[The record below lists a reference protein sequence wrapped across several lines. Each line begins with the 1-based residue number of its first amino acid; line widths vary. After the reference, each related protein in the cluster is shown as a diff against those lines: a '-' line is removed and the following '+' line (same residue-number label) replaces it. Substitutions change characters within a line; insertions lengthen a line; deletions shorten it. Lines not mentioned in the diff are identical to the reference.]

1 MSEPTPIPAAETVA
15 DRVLSFTLSQDD
27 AMGRVV
33 RLGPVLETILS
44 AHSYPPVAERL
55 LAEAL
60 VLTTLLGAGIKDEA
74 GQITLQAQ
82 TQAGA
87 ISLLVC
93 DYRGGELRGHLA
105 FDAGALADLGPQP
118 DLPALFGDGFLGIT
132 IEDSLAGGRYQ
143 GIVPL
148 EGASLAEA
156 AERYFRQSLQLPTV
170 VRLAAGRDDVGCVA
184 GGVLMQTLA
193 SGEVGHERIEVREEL
208 RGPADLLW
216 EHVATL
222 AETISPAELIDRRLS
237 LEALVWRLF
246 HDEGE
251 VRAAL
256 GPVLTRGCRCD
267 PDYLAS
273 VLARFPQ
280 EDRAEMIGDDGMIGV
295 DCAFCSRRFAL
306 DPAALTSA

>member
-1 MSEPTPIPAAETVA
+1 MSEPTPTPAAETIT
-15 DRVLSFTLSQDD
+15 DRVLTFTLAQDD

-33 RLGPVLETILS
+33 RLGPVLETIFS

-55 LAEAL
+55 LAQAL
-60 VLTTLLGAGIKDEA
+60 VLTALLGAGLKDDTA
-74 GQITLQAQ
+74 QVTLQAQ

-87 ISLLVC
+87 VTLLVC

-118 DLPALFGDGFLGIT
+118 DLSALFGDGFLGIT
-132 IEDSLAGGRYQ
+132 IDDALSGGRYQ

-148 EGASLAEA
+148 TGASLAEA
-156 AERYFRQSLQLPTV
+156 AESYFRHSLQLPTV
-170 VRLAAGRDDVGCVA
+170 VRLAAGRDGDGCVA
-184 GGVLMQTLA
+184 GGVLVQTLA
-193 SGEVGHERIEVREEL
+193 SGEIGHERIEVREEG
-208 RGPADLLW
+208 RNNDVMW

-251 VRAAL
+251 VRTSL
-256 GPVLTRGCRCD
+256 GPALVRGCRCD
-267 PDYLAS
+267 PAYLAS
-273 VLARFPQ
+273 VLSRFPE
-280 EDRAEMIGDDGMIGV
+280 EDRAEMIDDDGLIGV
-295 DCAFCSRRFAL
+295 DCAFCSRRFGL
-306 DPAALTSA
+306 DPATLTSA